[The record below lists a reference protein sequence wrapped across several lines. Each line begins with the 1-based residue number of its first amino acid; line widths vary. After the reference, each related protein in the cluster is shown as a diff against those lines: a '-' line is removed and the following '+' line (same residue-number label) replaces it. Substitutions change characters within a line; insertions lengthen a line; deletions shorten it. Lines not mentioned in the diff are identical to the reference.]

1 MKRSVHATASSGVDT
16 PLCFQEL
23 ITTERLADLEDLLYD
38 YDHSGEVIELKL
50 PFQVSHDFLTT
61 AVHPA
66 PRQLILFTLMLEQ
79 FSQAPQDMN
88 VHLAKLFEEHDI
100 DNSGVLEEGEV
111 ASLLTGTLGIEPSD
125 RSIS

>member
-1 MKRSVHATASSGVDT
+1 MKKSVHATASSGVDT

-23 ITTERLADLEDLLYD
+23 ITTERLADPEDLLYD

-50 PFQVSHDFLTT
+50 PFQVAHDFLTT
-61 AVHPA
+61 VVHPA
-66 PRQLILFTLMLEQ
+66 PRQLILFTLILEL

-100 DNSGVLEEGEV
+100 ARNDIKLFFGY
-111 ASLLTGTLGIEPSD
+111 
-125 RSIS
+125 